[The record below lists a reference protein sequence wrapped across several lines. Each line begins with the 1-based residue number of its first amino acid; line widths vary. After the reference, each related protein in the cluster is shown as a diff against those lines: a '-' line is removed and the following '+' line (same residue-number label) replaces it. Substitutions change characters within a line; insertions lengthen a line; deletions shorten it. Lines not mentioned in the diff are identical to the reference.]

1 MTKLT
6 LKGNAINS
14 LGDLPKVGS
23 VAPDFKM
30 VKLDLSEVNL
40 YSIQAKYKVLN
51 IFPSVDTGTCAMS
64 VRTFNKNISDFGEA
78 LVLNLSM
85 DLPFALKR
93 FCGAEG
99 ITRAESASVFR
110 SDFSKLY
117 KLELTDG
124 PLKGLCSRAVI
135 VLNEK
140 NEILYTEQ
148 VGEISQE
155 PNYVE
160 ALKVLK

>member
-14 LGDLPKVGS
+14 IGELPKVGS
-23 VAPDFKM
+23 KAPDFQM
-30 VKLDLSEVNL
+30 VKMDLSEVSL
-40 YSIQAKYKVLN
+40 YSIKAKYKVLN
-51 IFPSVDTGTCAMS
+51 IFPSVDTGTCATS
-64 VRTFNKNISDFGEA
+64 VRTFNKNISDFPNA
-78 LVLNLSM
+78 VVLNLSM

-110 SDFSKLY
+110 SNFSKTY
-117 KLELTDG
+117 GLEFADG

-135 VLNEK
+135 VLNEN
-140 NEILYTEQ
+140 NEVLYSEQ
-148 VGEISQE
+148 VGEISSE
-155 PNYVE
+155 PNYTA